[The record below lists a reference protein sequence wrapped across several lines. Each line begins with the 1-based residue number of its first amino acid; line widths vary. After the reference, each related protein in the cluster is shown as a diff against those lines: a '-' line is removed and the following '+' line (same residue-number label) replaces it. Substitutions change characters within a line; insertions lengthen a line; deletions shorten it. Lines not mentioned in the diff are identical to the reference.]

1 MYEYKSPFAM
11 HIEGMLS
18 FKESLGYSKSTHEP
32 SLRNFDRFCMENYP
46 EKALLSE
53 EIVLSWLKKRPQEN
67 SGGLKKRAN
76 TIRQF
81 GKYLT
86 YMGHQAYILPANF
99 VGGRSGF
106 IPYIFS
112 DEELASFFAAT
123 DVYPKGKFNLYRQYV
138 VSFIFRLIYCCGL
151 RPNEARLLE
160 TGDVD
165 LTSGRLT
172 IKDTKMNKDRI
183 VMMADDVAELCCR
196 YDKLIKDIFP
206 QRTYFFPNIQ
216 GSPYAPNALIHLF
229 RQCWGMAGGNLQANH
244 TPRIYDLRHRFA
256 TASLMRCLSSGQDIY
271 AFLPYLSAY
280 MGHVN
285 ISNTAYYIHLL
296 PDTLT
301 QSSAIDWE
309 RFSSLVPEVNA

>member
-112 DEELASFFAAT
+112 DEELASFFCR
-123 DVYPKGKFNLYRQYV
+123 NR
-138 VSFIFRLIYCCGL
+138 RLSKREIQFAPAVCGVFHFQTHILL
-151 RPNEARLLE
+151 RTA
-160 TGDVD
+160 
-165 LTSGRLT
+165 
-172 IKDTKMNKDRI
+172 
-183 VMMADDVAELCCR
+183 
-196 YDKLIKDIFP
+196 P
-206 QRTYFFPNIQ
+206 Q
-216 GSPYAPNALIHLF
+216 
-229 RQCWGMAGGNLQANH
+229 
-244 TPRIYDLRHRFA
+244 
-256 TASLMRCLSSGQDIY
+256 
-271 AFLPYLSAY
+271 
-280 MGHVN
+280 
-285 ISNTAYYIHLL
+285 
-296 PDTLT
+296 
-301 QSSAIDWE
+301 
-309 RFSSLVPEVNA
+309 

>member
-112 DEELASFFAAT
+112 DEELASFLPQPT
-123 DVYPKGKFNLYRQYV
+123 SIQKGN
-138 VSFIFRLIYCCGL
+138 SIC
-151 RPNEARLLE
+151 
-160 TGDVD
+160 TG
-165 LTSGRLT
+165 S
-172 IKDTKMNKDRI
+172 M
-183 VMMADDVAELCCR
+183 
-196 YDKLIKDIFP
+196 
-206 QRTYFFPNIQ
+206 
-216 GSPYAPNALIHLF
+216 
-229 RQCWGMAGGNLQANH
+229 W
-244 TPRIYDLRHRFA
+244 
-256 TASLMRCLSSGQDIY
+256 CLSFSDSYTVADCVPMRHACWKLVMLILPQDG
-271 AFLPYLSAY
+271 LP
-280 MGHVN
+280 
-285 ISNTAYYIHLL
+285 
-296 PDTLT
+296 
-301 QSSAIDWE
+301 
-309 RFSSLVPEVNA
+309 